1 MTHSAFAFTPAAT
14 FPARQPHGTKTDLLR
29 NAARAARG
37 SVRGA
42 IDRLGGA
49 RTSEGGAAMRS
60 LARHCADYIRRTGL
74 SPERFTVDQRGRI
87 DITGNRPAVGA
98 RTAR

>member
-1 MTHSAFAFTPAAT
+1 MTSSSFVLAQAAT
-14 FPARQPHGTKTDLLR
+14 SSARPPDNAKTDLLR

-37 SVRGA
+37 NVRDA
-42 IDRLGGA
+42 VNLLGRSHA
-49 RTSEGGAAMRS
+49 HEGGAAMRS